1 VAYDAAWVN
10 GTSQTILNTKE
21 IHRNSGVRVQV
32 EFTGSQH
39 DRKRQS
45 NHPVR
50 SPRPDKSKTELET
63 NIPEQVVE
71 TEYELGKFTAV

>member
-21 IHRNSGVRVQV
+21 IHRNSGVLQV
-32 EFTGSQH
+32 KFTGPQH

-50 SPRPDKSKTELET
+50 SLRPDKSKTELET
-63 NIPEQVVE
+63 NIPVE